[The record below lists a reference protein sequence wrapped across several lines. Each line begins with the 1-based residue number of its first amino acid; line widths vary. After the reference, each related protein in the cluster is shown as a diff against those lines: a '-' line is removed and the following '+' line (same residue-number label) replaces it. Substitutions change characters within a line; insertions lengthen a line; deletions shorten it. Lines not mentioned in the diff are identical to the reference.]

1 LISISTGLNE
11 RSKSSMAALDTEQ
24 RPTLANRISLGG
36 IALIVAGLA
45 NLIQAIL
52 SVNTYSNPHTDQV
65 EVALEAAT
73 LVYRV
78 RLALSP
84 VYLAFFILGVL
95 ALYAYLSQ
103 TKEEKL
109 AFAGLVVSL
118 LFIALFLPVIGFA
131 AYVFPAIGDLVRQGQ
146 EEMIAVMDEAF
157 LEPFIVIPFFGGILW
172 NIGPILMGAAIWR
185 SGLLWKWG
193 GLLLIIQG
201 LLGIPGFLDMPVPAI
216 IGGILGGV
224 GQIALGISLFQS
236 VRRPDALEVAGA
248 AGR

>member
-1 LISISTGLNE
+1 MDT
-11 RSKSSMAALDTEQ
+11 SSMKIK
-24 RPTLANRISLGG
+24 PMPANRISLGG
-36 IALIVAGLA
+36 IALILAGLVILVA
-45 NLIQAIL
+45 TLLISATGN
-52 SVNTYSNPHTDQV
+52 SPPPTEYV
-65 EVALEAAT
+65 EVALHAAT
-73 LVYRV
+73 LAYRV
-78 RLALSP
+78 QLALYA

-118 LFIALFLPVIGFA
+118 LFIALFLPVMGFA

-146 EEMIAVMDEAF
+146 VEMVAVMDETSH
-157 LEPFIVIPFFGGILW
+157 EPFIIIPFFGGILW
-172 NIGPILMGAAIWR
+172 NIGPILIGAAIWR

-201 LLGIPGFLDMPVPAI
+201 VLGIPGFLDMPVPGI
-216 IGGILGGV
+216 IASIAGGI

-236 VRRPDALEVAGA
+236 VRRPDALELAGA
-248 AGR
+248 ADRK